1 MTNMTEVKVSELSG
15 RALDWAVARAEG
27 WDVKITKGDFSRN
40 HDLDLRCTKPR
51 ETLGYN
57 WKPSTVWSQ
66 GGPLFEKHNIA
77 VCPRIE
83 GDEGEGWLW
92 LPGTG
97 RHLLDG
103 MTPLI
108 AACRAIVA
116 VKFGDVVQ
124 VPAVLVESAA

>member
-1 MTNMTEVKVSELSG
+1 MSSMTEVKTSELKG

-27 WDVKITKGDFSRN
+27 WDVKITQHGFQHDFKI
-40 HDLDLRCTKPR
+40 DLRCTKPR

-57 WKPSTVWSQ
+57 WAPSTAWSQ
-66 GGPLFEKHNIA
+66 GGPLIQKYNIA

-83 GDEGEGWLW
+83 GDEGDGWLW
-92 LPGTG
+92 LAGTG

-103 MTPLI
+103 MTVLV

-116 VKFGDVVQ
+116 VKFGDTVQ